1 MLFEFDDLAN
11 QQAKLKVIGVGGG
24 GGNAINRMIESGLTG
39 VDFIAVNTDAQDLD
53 NNLAPTKVQIGKDL
67 TRGLGA
73 GAVKEV
79 GKMAMEADRQPVAN
93 TLNGADMVFI
103 TAGMGGGTGTGASP
117 LIAKLA
123 KEQGCLTVGIVT
135 KPFHFEGPKRMQRA
149 EEGIRELRDNVDT
162 LITIPNQ
169 RLLNIVDRKT
179 SIRQAFQTA
188 DSVLYQATKGI
199 SDLINRHGIINLDFA
214 DVKTIMKNMG
224 DAIMGTGLATGDE
237 RAVLA
242 AQQAISSPLLND
254 MNIAGANGLLINVT
268 GGEDLNLFE
277 VDEACKIIT
286 EEAGSD
292 ADIIIG
298 AVIDENLTDEIMI
311 TVIATGFGGKTRTED
326 NQKSKSVFI
335 PAKEEMFAEEISS
348 VEGKRECEANSYESD
363 EYRKP
368 NIKISFPEDEKS
380 LVDQVTDI
388 NDRNIPAILRKMM
401 NK

>member
-39 VDFIAVNTDAQDLD
+39 VDFIAINTDAQDLD
-53 NNLAPTKVQIGKDL
+53 NNLSPTKIQIGKDL

-73 GAVKEV
+73 GAVKEI
-79 GKMAMEADRQPVAN
+79 GKMAMEADRQP
-93 TLNGADMVFI
+93 TLNSINGADMVFI

-123 KEQGCLTVGIVT
+123 KDQGCLTVGIIT

-162 LITIPNQ
+162 LIVIPNQ
-169 RLLNIVDRKT
+169 RLLSIVDRKT
-179 SIRQAFQTA
+179 SIRQAFHTA

-214 DVKTIMKNMG
+214 DIKTIMKNMG
-224 DAIMGTGLATGDE
+224 DAIMGTGLATGEE

-254 MNIAGANGLLINVT
+254 MNIRGANGLLINVT

-298 AVIDENLTDEIMI
+298 AVIDEKMSDEIMI
-311 TVIATGFGGKTRTED
+311 TVIATGFGND
-326 NQKSKSVFI
+326 NRSTYRNSDSI
-335 PAKEEMFAEEISS
+335 IISTKEELFAEEISAAK
-348 VEGKRECEANSYESD
+348 EYENND
-363 EYRKP
+363 NTEIENELIAEP
-368 NIKISFPEDEKS
+368 ALKISFEDDEKS
-380 LVDQVTDI
+380 FIENATDM
-388 NDRNIPAILRKMM
+388 NDKNIPAILRKMM
-401 NK
+401 KR

>member
-11 QQAKLKVIGVGGG
+11 QHAKLKVIGVGGG

-39 VDFIAVNTDAQDLD
+39 VDFIAINTDAQDLD
-53 NNLAPTKVQIGKDL
+53 SNHSPTKIQIGKDL

-73 GAVKEV
+73 GAVKEI
-79 GKMAMEADRQPVAN
+79 GKMAVEADRQPTIN
-93 TLNGADMVFI
+93 SINGADMVFI

-149 EEGIRELRDNVDT
+149 EEGIRELRDSVDT
-162 LITIPNQ
+162 LIVIPNQ
-169 RLLNIVDRKT
+169 RLLSIVDRKT

-214 DVKTIMKNMG
+214 DIKTIMKDMG
-224 DAIMGTGLATGDE
+224 DAIMGTGLATGEE

-254 MNIAGANGLLINVT
+254 MNIRGANGLLINVT

-286 EEAGSD
+286 EEAGDD

-298 AVIDENLTDEIMI
+298 AVIDENLSDEIMI
-311 TVIATGFGGKTRTED
+311 TVIATGFGNNNRSTYRNSDPKIIST
-326 NQKSKSVFI
+326 
-335 PAKEEMFAEEISS
+335 KEELFAEEISAA
-348 VEGKRECEANSYESD
+348 REYGNNENTEIEDELIAESAL
-363 EYRKP
+363 
-368 NIKISFPEDEKS
+368 KISFEDDEKS
-380 LVDQVTDI
+380 FIENATDM
-388 NDRNIPAILRKMM
+388 NDKNIPAILRKMM
-401 NK
+401 KR

>member
-24 GGNAINRMIESGLTG
+24 GGNAINRMIESGLIG
-39 VDFIAVNTDAQDLD
+39 VDFIAINTDAQDLD
-53 NNLAPTKVQIGKDL
+53 NNLSPTKIQIGKDL

-73 GAVKEV
+73 GAVKEI
-79 GKMAMEADRQPVAN
+79 GKMAIEADRQPTVN
-93 TLNGADMVFI
+93 SINGADMVFI

-123 KEQGCLTVGIVT
+123 KDQGCLTVGIIT

-162 LITIPNQ
+162 LIVIPNQ
-169 RLLNIVDRKT
+169 RLLSIVDRKT

-214 DVKTIMKNMG
+214 DIKTIMKNKG
-224 DAIMGTGLATGDE
+224 DAIMGTGLATGEE

-254 MNIAGANGLLINVT
+254 MNIRGANGLLINVT

-298 AVIDENLTDEIMI
+298 AVIDEKMSDKIMI
-311 TVIATGFGGKTRTED
+311 TVIATGFGNNNRSTYRNSDSIIIST
-326 NQKSKSVFI
+326 
-335 PAKEEMFAEEISS
+335 KEELFAEEIS
-348 VEGKRECEANSYESD
+348 AA
-363 EYRKP
+363 RKHKNNE
-368 NIKISFPEDEKS
+368 NIEIEDKLIAEPALKLSFEDDEKRFIEN
-380 LVDQVTDI
+380 VTDM
-388 NDRNIPAILRKMM
+388 NDKNIPAILRKMM
-401 NK
+401 KR

>member
-11 QQAKLKVIGVGGG
+11 QQAKLKVIGIGGG
-24 GGNAINRMIESGLTG
+24 GGNAINRMIDSGLTG

-53 NNLAPTKVQIGKDL
+53 NNLAPTKIQIGKDL

-79 GKMAMEADRQPVAN
+79 GKMAIEADRQPVAN
-93 TLNGADMVFI
+93 ALNGADMIFI
-103 TAGMGGGTGTGASP
+103 TCGMGGGTGTGASP

-123 KEQGCLTVGIVT
+123 KEQGSLTVGIVT

-149 EEGIRELRDNVDT
+149 DEGIDELRDNVDT

-169 RLLNIVDRKT
+169 RLLSIVDRKT

-224 DAIMGTGLATGDE
+224 DAIMGTGLATGEE

-254 MNIAGANGLLINVT
+254 MNIHGANGLLINVT

-298 AVIDENLTDEIMI
+298 AVIDGNLTDEIMI
-311 TVIATGFGGKTRTED
+311 TVIATGFGNTSPR
-326 NQKSKSVFI
+326 NYQKSESMMI
-335 PAKEEMFAEEISS
+335 SGKEELFAEEISARK
-348 VEGKRECEANSYESD
+348 EHDDFDGNPES
-363 EYRKP
+363 EP
-368 NIKISFPEDEKS
+368 THQESTLKISFNEDERS
-380 LVDQVTDI
+380 LAKGVTDMT
-388 NDRNIPAILRKMM
+388 DKNIPAILRKMM
-401 NK
+401 QR

>member
-39 VDFIAVNTDAQDLD
+39 VDFIAVNTDVQDLD
-53 NNLAPTKVQIGKDL
+53 NNLAPTKIQIGKDL

-79 GKMAMEADRQPVAN
+79 GKMAMEADRQPTSNAI
-93 TLNGADMVFI
+93 NGADMVFI

-149 EEGIRELRDNVDT
+149 EEGIRELRENVDT

-169 RLLNIVDRKT
+169 RLLSIVDRKT

-254 MNIAGANGLLINVT
+254 MSISGASGLLINVT
-268 GGEDLNLFE
+268 GGVNLNLFE

-311 TVIATGFGGKTRTED
+311 TVIATGFGGVSRPHYRETESVIIS
-326 NQKSKSVFI
+326 SKD
-335 PAKEEMFAEEISS
+335 ELFAEEISS
-348 VEGKRECEANSYESD
+348 SLGNSENDKTSYKSD
-363 EYRKP
+363 CYSEPKL
-368 NIKISFPEDEKS
+368 KISFLDNEKS
-380 LVDQVTDI
+380 FVENVTDM

-401 NK
+401 KK